1 MSLFSKDE
9 LKELL
14 DEAKLEASVQGFNKT
29 KAKKYTRKK
38 FLEWMDDFT
47 LGLKDQIKVTNALD
61 PNIRDERT
69 QKAFDDFH
77 YFRNTYF
84 PHYYT
89 LEGKSGLQEH
99 SEIVFK
105 RIKSKSI
112 STATTKAL
120 GEKFAIAAP
129 RGFGKSTDISVVFTI
144 YCIVYD
150 LKHFVTLFSD
160 AIELTETLVEA
171 IKAELEENERLK
183 ADFPKACG
191 IGKIWKVGELVT
203 RNNIKVKG
211 FGSGK
216 RVRGIKHGTYRVD
229 LALIDD
235 LENDTNVKS
244 RKQRDKL
251 EDWLDEAIDNL
262 GSVDGSMDIIYIG
275 TILHRDSVLARKL
288 KLKFWN
294 PVIFRALK
302 TYPLHLDMW
311 EEYSNL
317 YKHESVDAATNFYR
331 QNKAKMHEGAE
342 LLWDSVSLEFLMR
355 KRASNPRAFEKEQQ
369 NNPNS
374 ENQKF
379 NSSRFPK
386 INLAQMPKL
395 DRVIL
400 VVDAKGDS
408 DVGDYC
414 GFMGGGLCIADRKLY
429 IFYSKMLRIKGRPV
443 VTETL
448 RLIKLFK
455 PDLLSGD
462 KNGGFYMLRDW
473 IKEAAFNE
481 GVAMPNTKF
490 IHHTQ
495 NKEDRMGEL
504 EFPIDDGDIIF
515 VGEHFDLFNQ
525 MDDFP
530 EADHD
535 DLHDPLQVVYKL
547 SRQKQLKNGSDA
559 PRSNVRGSGKRFK
572 RNSRNGRR

>member
-9 LKELL
+9 LQKLL
-14 DEAKLEASVQGFNKT
+14 DDSKLEAKVQGLSTT
-29 KAKKYTRKK
+29 KAKRYTRKK
-38 FLEWMDDFT
+38 FLEWLDGFI

-61 PNIRDERT
+61 PNQREERT
-69 QKAFDDFH
+69 AKSFDDFH
-77 YFRNTYF
+77 IFRNTYF

-89 LEGKSGLQEH
+89 LKGKSGLQEH
-99 SEIVFK
+99 LETVFK
-105 RIKSKSI
+105 RIKIKRP
-112 STATTKAL
+112 L
-120 GEKFAIAAP
+120 GESFAMAAP
-129 RGFGKSTDISVVFTI
+129 RGFGKSTDVSLAFVI
-144 YCIVYD
+144 YCIVYE
-150 LKHFVTLFSD
+150 LKHFITLFSD
-160 AIELTETLVEA
+160 AIELTETLIES

-191 IGKIWKVGELVT
+191 IGKIWRVGDIVT
-203 RNNIKVKG
+203 KNNIRIKG
-211 FGSGK
+211 YGSSK
-216 RVRGIKHGTYRVD
+216 RVRGVKHGTYRVD
-229 LALIDD
+229 LVLIDD

-251 EDWLDEAIDNL
+251 EDWVDEAIENL
-262 GSVDGSMDIIYIG
+262 GSVNGEMDILYIG
-275 TILHRDSVLARKL
+275 TILHRDSVLSRKL
-288 KLKFWN
+288 KLKYWN
-294 PVIFRALK
+294 PIIFRALV
-302 TYPLHLDMW
+302 TYPIHLDMW

-317 YKHESVDAATNFYR
+317 YKHESVEAATNYYR
-331 QNKAKMHEGAE
+331 QNKAKMHEGVK

-355 KRASNPRAFEKEQQ
+355 KRAKNPKAFEKEQQ

-379 NSSRFPK
+379 NSSKFPK

-395 DRVIL
+395 DNKIL

-408 DVGDYC
+408 DQGDYC
-414 GFMGGGLCIADRKLY
+414 GFLAGGICLADMKLY
-429 IFYSKMLRIKGRPV
+429 IFYSKMMRIKGRPV
-443 VTETL
+443 ITESL
-448 RLIKLFK
+448 RLIKMFK
-455 PDLLSGD
+455 PDLVSGD

-473 IKEAAFNE
+473 LKEAAFNE
-481 GVAMPNTKF
+481 KIPMPSTKF

-515 VGEHFDLFNQ
+515 VGDHFDLFNQ

-547 SRQKQLKNGSDA
+547 SKLQKLKNGNGGK
-559 PRSNVRGSGKRFK
+559 RTNVRGNSKRFK
-572 RNSRNGRR
+572 RRGRR

>member
-1 MSLFSKDE
+1 MSLFDKEE
-9 LKELL
+9 LNELFNEAEL
-14 DEAKLEASVQGFNKT
+14 EAKVKGLNKA

-38 FLEWMDDFT
+38 FLEWVDDFT

-61 PNIRDERT
+61 PSLKDWRIGN
-69 QKAFDDFH
+69 AFDDFH

-89 LEGKSGLQEH
+89 LAGKSGLQEH
-99 SEIVFK
+99 LESVFK

-112 STATTKAL
+112 SRATTAAL
-120 GEKFAIAAP
+120 GERFGIAAP
-129 RGFGKSTDISVVFTI
+129 RGFGKSTDVSVVFAI

-150 LKHFVTLFSD
+150 LKHFITLFSD
-160 AIELTETLVEA
+160 AIELTETLIEA

-251 EDWLDEAIDNL
+251 EDWLDEAIENL

-275 TILHRDSVLARKL
+275 TILHRDSVLSRKL
-288 KLKFWN
+288 KLKYWN
-294 PVIFRALK
+294 PAIFRALN

-317 YKHESVDAATNFYR
+317 YKHESVEAATNYYR
-331 QNKAKMHEGAE
+331 INKAKMHEGVQ

-379 NSSRFPK
+379 NSSKFPK
-386 INLAQMPKL
+386 INHAQMPKL
-395 DRVIL
+395 DRKIL

-414 GFMGGGLCIADRKLY
+414 GFVAGGLCLADRKLY

-448 RLIKLFK
+448 RLIKLFN

-481 GVAMPNTKF
+481 GIAMPNTKF

-495 NKEDRMGEL
+495 NKEDRMGGL
-504 EFPIDDGDIIF
+504 EFPIDDGDIVF
-515 VGEHFDLFNQ
+515 VGDHFDLFNQ

-535 DLHDPLQVVYKL
+535 DLHDPLEVVYKL

-559 PRSNVRGSGKRFK
+559 ARTNVKGSSKRFTRK
-572 RNSRNGRR
+572 RGRR

>member
-1 MSLFSKDE
+1 MSLFSKNE
-9 LKELL
+9 LQELL
-14 DEAKLEASVQGFNKT
+14 ADAQLEAKVQGLNKT

-47 LGLKDQIKVTNALD
+47 LSLKDQIKVTNALE
-61 PNIRDERT
+61 PNLRDERT
-69 QKAFDDFH
+69 KKAFDDFH
-77 YFRNTYF
+77 YFRHTYF

-89 LEGKSGLQEH
+89 LKGKSGLQEH
-99 SEIVFK
+99 SEKVFAK
-105 RIKSKSI
+105 IKSKSI

-129 RGFGKSTDISVVFTI
+129 RGFGKSTDISVVFTL
-144 YCIVYD
+144 YCIMYD
-150 LKHFVTLFSD
+150 LKHFITLFSD

-191 IGKIWKVGELVT
+191 IGKVWKVGELVT

-294 PVIFRALK
+294 PVIFRALV

-317 YKHESVDAATNFYR
+317 YKYESVEAATNYYR
-331 QNKAKMHEGAE
+331 QNKTKMHEGVE
-342 LLWDSVSLEFLMR
+342 LLWDSVSLEVLMR

-379 NSSRFPK
+379 NSSKFPK

-395 DRVIL
+395 DRKIL

-408 DVGDYC
+408 DIGDYC
-414 GFMGGGLCIADRKLY
+414 GFVAGGLCLADMKLY
-429 IFYSKMLRIKGRPV
+429 IFYSKMIRIKGRPV
-443 VTETL
+443 ITEAL

-455 PDLLSGD
+455 PDLVSGD

-473 IKEAAFNE
+473 LKEAAFNA
-481 GVAMPNTKF
+481 GVPMPSTKF
-490 IHHTQ
+490 IHHTM

-515 VGEHFDLFNQ
+515 VGDHFDLFNQ

-535 DLHDPLQVVYKL
+535 DLHDPLQVVYQLSKL
-547 SRQKQLKNGSDA
+547 QKIKKGSA
-559 PRSNVRGSGKRFK
+559 GKRTNVR
-572 RNSRNGRR
+572 RNSRRFKKRGRR